1 MNRWKN
7 ALNWCLIVCL
17 ALVLIRAS
25 LPRGIVGTA
34 RLLLGMERWT
44 PPAGPFWAAYV
55 QTETETQVYSGA
67 ETVQALLNAIEQG
80 AGPGKLRQTGQTD
93 LSLHLMRADNDW
105 ELFSVGEDTLIEY
118 RWNKEPLALG
128 ENAVFDDRWYEE
140 TAAYGLDRSPLD
152 AFLAMTLPSVIM
164 GSDGI
169 PHPSRAGLQA
179 IEAAWI
185 SSPDR
190 TADFVPVPKER
201 WDELLAGLIEA
212 LSAGEQERRSAI
224 LLPYLELR
232 LEYSDYCLTYR
243 YEERARQT
251 GRSLYLLDCTDGSF
265 RVDIHT
271 RGLDVVPALHA
282 RIPALP

>member
-7 ALNWCLIVCL
+7 ALIWCLIVCL

-34 RLLLGMERWT
+34 RLLLGMEQWT
-44 PPAGPFWAAYV
+44 PPAGPFRAVYV
-55 QTETETQVYSGA
+55 QTERETQVYSGA
-67 ETVQALLNAIEQG
+67 ETVQALLDAIEQG
-80 AGPGKLRQTGQTD
+80 AGPGKLRQPGQTD

-105 ELFSVGEDTLIEY
+105 ELFCVGEDTLIEY
-118 RWNKEPLALG
+118 RWN
-128 ENAVFDDRWYEE
+128 RWYVD
-140 TAAYGLDRSPLD
+140 TAAYGLDRSSLD
-152 AFLAMTLPSVIM
+152 AFLTETPPSVIM
-164 GSDGI
+164 GPDGI

-212 LSAGEQERRSAI
+212 LSAGEQERRSAV

-271 RGLDVVPALHA
+271 RGLDGIPALHA
-282 RIPALP
+282 LSPALP